1 MCSAVRATPRRRI
14 SQLAHGRRG
23 GPNRLPKKP
32 GRGDYRSSN
41 DVGVAHDYAGQRVR
55 PLEVSSLRWSYLP
68 CCHRRTSRETPD
80 SSAVPFAISSC
91 SVDKPRLQRGG
102 GRTSRTERKGLGTQ
116 TLAICQD
123 GLGPAER
130 RQANGSAAV
139 AVVDEH
145 DAIHAAVKLWC
156 SQAQPAIRFAG
167 NYFSAEQ
174 FLAEHPSPSASSV
187 GPIVLELKMQRSGV
201 DFATL
206 DQIVSRQHRVIV
218 YSHIASDEVILT
230 ALNRGAVTYVTKSE
244 RKDHLIDAIRAA
256 GTGTPYIGPRMALAM
271 HNDCTVGRANLAPR
285 EKEVLIAWFRTESKN
300 LVAQQLQIAPTT
312 VRTHL
317 QRVRAKYAA
326 VGRPAT
332 TKAALVARAIQDGIV
347 DVDDI

>member
-1 MCSAVRATPRRRI
+1 LGIETSTIC
-14 SQLAHGRRG
+14 HD
-23 GPNRLPKKP
+23 GP
-32 GRGDYRSSN
+32 
-41 DVGVAHDYAGQRVR
+41 V
-55 PLEVSSLRWSYLP
+55 
-68 CCHRRTSRETPD
+68 HR
-80 SSAVPFAISSC
+80 
-91 SVDKPRLQRGG
+91 
-102 GRTSRTERKGLGTQ
+102 
-116 TLAICQD
+116 
-123 GLGPAER
+123 ER
-130 RQANGSAAV
+130 RQRNGSASV

-145 DAIHAAVKLWC
+145 DAIHAAVELWC
-156 SQAQPAIRFAG
+156 GQAQPAIRFVG

-174 FLAEHPSPSASSV
+174 FLADHPSPSASRV
-187 GPIVLELKMQRSGV
+187 GPIVLELKSQCNGV

-206 DQIVSRQHRVIV
+206 DRIVSRRHRVIV
-218 YSHIASDEVILT
+218 YSHIETDEVILT

-256 GTGTPYIGPRMALAM
+256 GTDTPYIGPRMALAM
-271 HNDCTVGRANLAPR
+271 HNESTVGRANLAPR
-285 EKEVLIAWFRTESKN
+285 EKEVLIAWFRTESKD

-347 DVDDI
+347 NIDDI